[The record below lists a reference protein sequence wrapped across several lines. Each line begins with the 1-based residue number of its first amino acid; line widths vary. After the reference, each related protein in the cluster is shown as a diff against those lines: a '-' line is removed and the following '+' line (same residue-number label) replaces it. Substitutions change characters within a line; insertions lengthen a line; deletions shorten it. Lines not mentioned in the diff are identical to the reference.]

1 MSVPVEAA
9 IWAALK
15 ARVQL
20 LDTAIVPQSQIAWPK
35 VAFTPPAGKPYIR
48 VHHLPNQTERVTI
61 NTGKHHRPG
70 ILQLSLLVPNAGSW
84 DHEQTLGQAGRIAA
98 HLPADLKLN
107 AYGVEV
113 RISKAP
119 SIAQALADGAYWH
132 LPISVNYDCFA

>member
-35 VAFTPPAGKPYIR
+35 VAFTPNLTKPYIR
-48 VHHLPNQTERVTI
+48 VYQLPNQTERVTI
-61 NTGKHHRPG
+61 NAGKHRRPG

-98 HLPADLKLN
+98 HFPADLKLF

-119 SIAQALADGAYWH
+119 SIAQGLADGSFWH
-132 LPISVNYDCFA
+132 TPISINYDCFA